1 MCVDTVETQSG
12 NDYDSP
18 WKEALERYF
27 SQFMALLFPQ
37 AHADIDW
44 TLPHE
49 FLDTELQQI
58 VRDAESGRKH
68 TDKLIKVFTRDGA
81 EIWVLIHI
89 EIQGRADR
97 HFNARMYRYYYRLQD
112 RHPNRQIASF
122 ALLTNQ
128 RGGKTIGHYQQSL
141 WHTLCDFKFPVIKL
155 QDWNDKLEQLEN
167 HTNPFALVIL
177 AQLMAHRTVQDNLA
191 RKASKFQLIRLL
203 YMRGYEKQEVLELF
217 RFIDWMLQ
225 LPKELELQLAYEIE
239 QLEEQTMPYI
249 TSIERYAT
257 ENGIQIGEAR
267 GEARGVTLGEARGV
281 VLGEAQT
288 LLKLF
293 KLKFG
298 AIPEWVEQ
306 KVNSADKVQ
315 LDVWVEGILPA
326 QSIECLFSGQNQT
339 VDNLQ
344 KNK

>member
-1 MCVDTVETQSG
+1 MSRVSTKKTCAVNRV
-12 NDYDSP
+12 
-18 WKEALERYF
+18 
-27 SQFMALLFPQ
+27 
-37 AHADIDW
+37 
-44 TLPHE
+44 
-49 FLDTELQQI
+49 
-58 VRDAESGRKH
+58 
-68 TDKLIKVFTRDGA
+68 
-81 EIWVLIHI
+81 
-89 EIQGRADR
+89 
-97 HFNARMYRYYYRLQD
+97 YR
-112 RHPNRQIASF
+112 PA
-122 ALLTNQ
+122 
-128 RGGKTIGHYQQSL
+128 
-141 WHTLCDFKFPVIKL
+141 
-155 QDWNDKLEQLEN
+155 
-167 HTNPFALVIL
+167 
-177 AQLMAHRTVQDNLA
+177 NLA

-257 ENGIQIGEAR
+257 ENGIQIGEA
-267 GEARGVTLGEARGV
+267 
-281 VLGEAQT
+281 QT